1 MNKALVF
8 FQTKYKLE
16 TTAKAKQKAKGHK
29 TTEHVLGRRV
39 GTGKLVV
46 TQSEKA
52 PPVGRGGQGRD
63 AVLA

>member
-1 MNKALVF
+1 MSTF
-8 FQTKYKLE
+8 
-16 TTAKAKQKAKGHK
+16 KQGCY
-29 TTEHVLGRRV
+29 TEHVLGRRV

>member
-1 MNKALVF
+1 MLVPSIF
-8 FQTKYKLE
+8 E
-16 TTAKAKQKAKGHK
+16 PC
-29 TTEHVLGRRV
+29 TTEHALGRRV

>member
-1 MNKALVF
+1 MSAVK
-8 FQTKYKLE
+8 E
-16 TTAKAKQKAKGHK
+16 TGNELRA
-29 TTEHVLGRRV
+29 TEHVLGRRV